1 MMEPFPV
8 VEQRAPRARRDPD
21 TQPPPR
27 RQVFKF
33 AAGLSAALLPALS
46 ACAPRPPLDHAVVAG
61 GEPGGFYLEFAA
73 LLAASLQRHGVAG
86 TAATLSTGGSAD
98 NFQRILSGA
107 AALGPV
113 LADTAAALMAA
124 TPGRVVAVG
133 KVYENYLHCIVRKDS
148 HIRVFVDLAGK
159 TVGTGAVGSGTALT
173 AGRVIAAAGLGP
185 GSKSPAGQH
194 QLGLNDGLT
203 ALQQGA
209 IDALMWSGGLPTA
222 AITAANQR
230 VGLRFLDLAGLLPQL
245 TASYGDFYEHAA
257 IPENSY
263 SGTPSVNTIGVAN
276 LLRCRADLNADMV
289 RQTVLLLV
297 EHARELIP
305 KSSLGIQ
312 FLSPETLINTAG
324 LPLHPAA
331 AYAYRQLHG

>member
-1 MMEPFPV
+1 MTDPES
-8 VEQRAPRARRDPD
+8 RAP
-21 TQPPPR
+21 TR
-27 RQVFKF
+27 RQLFKF
-33 AAGLSAALLPALS
+33 AAGAGLSTALLPVLS

-73 LLAASLQRHGVAG
+73 LLAASLQRNGVAR
-86 TAATLSTGGSAD
+86 TATTLSTGGSAD

-107 AALGPV
+107 ATLGPV
-113 LADTAAALMAA
+113 LADTAAELMNAS
-124 TPGRVVAVG
+124 PGRVLAVG

-148 HIRVFVDLAGK
+148 RIRRVADLAGK

-173 AGRVIAAAGLGP
+173 AGRVLATAGLGP
-185 GSKSPAGQH
+185 DSRNPAGQH
-194 QLGLNDGLT
+194 ELGLNDGLA
-203 ALQQGA
+203 ALLRGA

-222 AITAANQR
+222 AITAPNQK
-230 VGLRFLDLAGLLPQL
+230 VGLRFLDLAGLLPRL
-245 TASYGDFYEHAA
+245 AASYGDFYEHAV

-263 SGTPSVNTIGVAN
+263 AGTPSVNTIGVAN
-276 LLRCRADLNADMV
+276 LLLCRADLNANMV

-297 EHARELIP
+297 DHARELIP

-331 AYAYRQLHG
+331 AGAYRELHG